1 MPEHTTLLKQVLIE
15 EFQQLYQ
22 HYKNDD
28 IYACALVFNE
38 YLQIDYLAIST
49 QRSIYAEH
57 EDRAQYLSEMERWNI
72 RKWRS
77 RLRPAQSSA
86 LHSFRDILAGSAASQ
101 HSFSTPMQQAA
112 SGQSSSNLQTL
123 LDAFK
128 QAKEALVTLHGQDLH
143 QILFFIGLP
152 SQPELEIQSA
162 LYLNPPGG
170 GLQSFLNDRTPK
182 QQAIQHSNRFKLSQ
196 ADKDLLTDLAQL
208 AEVEPYN
215 ELQVAHAAYLLT
227 LESNF
232 MDTNA
237 YIQKLVQTIAAMAT
251 GSKDSC
257 AMQKDEILARINQ
270 FYHSSHFTA
279 QPAS

>member
-57 EDRAQYLSEMERWNI
+57 EDRAQYLSELERWNI
-72 RKWRS
+72 QKWRS

-86 LHSFRDILAGSAASQ
+86 LHSFRDILAGSAASA
-101 HSFSTPMQQAA
+101 HSFSTPIPD
-112 SGQSSSNLQTL
+112 QSSSNLQTL

-128 QAKEALVTLHGQDLH
+128 QAKEALVTLNGQDLH

-152 SQPELEIQSA
+152 SQPEIEIRSV
-162 LYLNPPGG
+162 LYLNPTSSV
-170 GLQSFLNDRTPK
+170 LQSFLHDRTPK
-182 QQAIQHSNRFKLSQ
+182 QRAIQHLNRFKLSQ
-196 ADKDLLTDLAQL
+196 ADKDLLIDLAQL

-227 LESNF
+227 LEPNF

-237 YIQKLVQTIAAMAT
+237 YIQKLVQTIAAMAA

>member
-57 EDRAQYLSEMERWNI
+57 EDRAQYLSELERWNI
-72 RKWRS
+72 QKWRS

-86 LHSFRDILAGSAASQ
+86 LHSFRDILAGSAASA
-101 HSFSTPMQQAA
+101 HSFSTPIPD
-112 SGQSSSNLQTL
+112 QSSSNLQTL

-128 QAKEALVTLHGQDLH
+128 QAKEALVTLNGQDLH

-152 SQPELEIQSA
+152 SQPEIEIRSV
-162 LYLNPPGG
+162 LYLNPTSS
-170 GLQSFLNDRTPK
+170 GLQSFLHDRTPK
-182 QQAIQHSNRFKLSQ
+182 QQAIQHLNRFKLSQ
-196 ADKDLLTDLAQL
+196 ADKDLLIDLAQL

-227 LESNF
+227 LEPNF

-237 YIQKLVQTIAAMAT
+237 YIQKLVQAIAAMAT

-270 FYHSSHFTA
+270 FYHSSNFTT